1 MAKRIGKYTV
11 KLETAPSVLA
21 SASIGSQ
28 KEKEGPLGESFDL
41 LDEDSY
47 FGQDS
52 WEKAESYMQTQVVKK
67 ALEKSGLQPQEID
80 CIFAGDLLNQ
90 CVGSSYG
97 LRELGI
103 PFMGLYG
110 ACSTMAESLV
120 ASSIFL
126 EAGAANKVVACTSSH
141 FCAAERQYRFPLE
154 YGGQRTPTAQWT
166 ATAAGAAVLGHGD
179 TAPYVRAVCIG
190 TIEDLGITDANNMGA
205 AMAPA
210 AAATL
215 TRFFDETNL
224 KPKDFD
230 LVITGDLGKVGTK
243 LVRELMEKE
252 NYTLEH
258 SHTDCGLMI
267 YDIDKQDAHAGGSGC
282 GCGASVMCGHIMPLM
297 KQGTLNDVLFIATG
311 ALLSPTVIQQGESI
325 ASIAHLVYLSTKK
338 EGGLL

>member
-103 PFMGLYG
+103 P
-110 ACSTMAESLV
+110 
-120 ASSIFL
+120 
-126 EAGAANKVVACTSSH
+126 
-141 FCAAERQYRFPLE
+141 
-154 YGGQRTPTAQWT
+154 
-166 ATAAGAAVLGHGD
+166 
-179 TAPYVRAVCIG
+179 
-190 TIEDLGITDANNMGA
+190 
-205 AMAPA
+205 
-210 AAATL
+210 
-215 TRFFDETNL
+215 
-224 KPKDFD
+224 
-230 LVITGDLGKVGTK
+230 
-243 LVRELMEKE
+243 
-252 NYTLEH
+252 
-258 SHTDCGLMI
+258 
-267 YDIDKQDAHAGGSGC
+267 
-282 GCGASVMCGHIMPLM
+282 
-297 KQGTLNDVLFIATG
+297 
-311 ALLSPTVIQQGESI
+311 
-325 ASIAHLVYLSTKK
+325 
-338 EGGLL
+338 